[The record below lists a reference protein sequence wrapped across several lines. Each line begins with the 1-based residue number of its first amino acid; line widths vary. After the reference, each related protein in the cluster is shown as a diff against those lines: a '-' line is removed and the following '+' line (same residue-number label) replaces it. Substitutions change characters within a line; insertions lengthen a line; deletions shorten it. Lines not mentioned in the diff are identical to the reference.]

1 MLHTHCMRVDSDL
14 RRLNEWWQYPGIAM
28 TGSKTSKVGWK

>member
-1 MLHTHCMRVDSDL
+1 MRVDSDL

-28 TGSKTSKVGWK
+28 TGSKMSKVG